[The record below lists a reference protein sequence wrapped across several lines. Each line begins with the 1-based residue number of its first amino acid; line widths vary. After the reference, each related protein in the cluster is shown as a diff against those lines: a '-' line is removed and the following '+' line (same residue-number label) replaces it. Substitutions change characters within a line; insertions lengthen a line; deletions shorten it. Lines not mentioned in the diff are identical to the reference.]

1 MKKIFFS
8 LVALAALA
16 ACSKSEVEYETIG
29 EIGFYPVAKLNTK
42 AVVADTEYPQEL
54 DMYVFANSGLA
65 GAAVSTYTDHYF
77 RNALFEHKQ
86 NGIFGGTPAY
96 YWPNVKKLI
105 FSGYSNSGNAAACNP
120 DFEYFVGD
128 AVNPAEWIIKIDG
141 YNPGEGSSVEGNNDL
156 MWFPVT
162 AAIGKADKS
171 AGQELSDG
179 NVDVIMKHAC
189 SWITFNVK
197 GNAIT
202 GKADDA
208 STTDVNEATTW
219 KILELKILDIAKTG
233 NVKLG
238 ANAVWTPSSTTEP
251 LPVFSGSKAL
261 TEAYV
266 DYTNLSYNDL
276 VVIPQDTK
284 QLYIRYQYVSQ
295 KGAAADGSQDIICT
309 EEITKPLT
317 YTGDTGWQ
325 PGVHYIYNILIG
337 TDEILIEPTVAE
349 WEPKN
354 NESDPD
360 DNGQNS
366 DIEL

>member
-1 MKKIFFS
+1 MDFATNV
-8 LVALAALA
+8 L
-16 ACSKSEVEYETIG
+16 TI
-29 EIGFYPVAKLNTK
+29 
-42 AVVADTEYPQEL
+42 
-54 DMYVFANSGLA
+54 
-65 GAAVSTYTDHYF
+65 
-77 RNALFEHKQ
+77 
-86 NGIFGGTPAY
+86 PAY
-96 YWPNVKKLI
+96 TQD
-105 FSGYSNSGNAAACNP
+105 NATY
-120 DFEYFVGD
+120 DE
-128 AVNPAEWIIKIDG
+128 E
-141 YNPGEGSSVEGNNDL
+141 GENDL
-156 MWFPVT
+156 MWFPCSTPYAKQATEIV
-162 AAIGKADKS
+162 A
-171 AGQELSDG
+171 
-179 NVDVIMKHAC
+179 NMKHAC

-233 NVKLG
+233 NVELG

-266 DYTNLSYNDL
+266 DYTNLSYNHL